1 MKSVWI
7 SKFKPSKIK
16 KQFMKIYQITILLL
30 LALTFAACSSTETT
44 NTATVNQ
51 PANNAKPTNESQPS
65 TETAGTAGSPTEVLK
80 SFAEATKKKD
90 AATIKKLLS
99 AGTMKMVE
107 DSAKKQNISVDEM
120 LTKVEDADKNKT
132 PEIKNEKIEG
142 DTATVEVKNDV
153 TGEFDVMPFVKEDGS
168 WKIALDVFMN
178 KMLEKIKAESE
189 KTTEKS
195 PASKEDTKTK
205 TAP

>member
-1 MKSVWI
+1 
-7 SKFKPSKIK
+7 
-16 KQFMKIYQITILLL
+16 MKIYQITILLL

-44 NTATVNQ
+44 NNTVKVNQ
-51 PANNAKPTNESQPS
+51 PANDAKTTNESQPTS
-65 TETAGTAGSPTEVLK
+65 ETAGTGSPTDVLK

-90 AATIKKLLS
+90 AAAIKKLLS
-99 AGTMKMVE
+99 KGTMKMVE

-120 LTKVEDADKNKT
+120 LTKVEEADKNRI
-132 PEIKNEKIEG
+132 PEIRNEKIEG

-153 TGEFDVMPFVKEDGS
+153 TGEYDMMPFVKEDGS

-178 KMLEKIKAESE
+178 KMLDKIKEESE
-189 KTTEKS
+189 KPAEKS
-195 PASKEDTKTK
+195 PASKDDPKTK

>member
-1 MKSVWI
+1 
-7 SKFKPSKIK
+7 
-16 KQFMKIYQITILLL
+16 MKIYQITILLL
-30 LALTFAACSSTETT
+30 LALTFAACSSTETA

-51 PANNAKPTNESQPS
+51 PANDAKTTNESQPS
-65 TETAGTAGSPTEVLK
+65 TETAGTGSPTDVWK
-80 SFAEATKKKD
+80 SYADAKKKKD
-90 AATIKKLLS
+90 AAAIKKLFS
-99 AGTMKMVE
+99 SGTMKMFE
-107 DSAKKQNISVDEM
+107 DLANKQNISVDEM
-120 LTKVEDADKNKT
+120 LIKFEDADKNKT
-132 PEIKNEKIEG
+132 PEIRNEKIEG

-153 TGEFDVMPFVKEDGS
+153 TGEYDVMPFVKEEGS

-189 KTTEKS
+189 KPTEKS